1 MRTSVRVHF
10 GPITP
15 IQRRPPYLFALSGNL
30 KGAKCSGSPWRV
42 NLGTLTLAV
51 AEASAYFLTQ
61 ITRTTA
67 AFASGDPPAASTPL
81 ALRNSRTVSAGTSA
95 ACAAG
100 AAFGGPATTSGF
112 NSAMPANL
120 PSPSSAAAPEKPS
133 PGAGDNARSLLLPI
147 DATDALTLLTAAP
160 PPWLCGSAMPVR
172 SSADFVASPAMFS
185 GFSPRTP

>member
-30 KGAKCSGSPWRV
+30 KGAKCSGSPWSV

-51 AEASAYFLTQ
+51 AEASGYFLTQ

-67 AFASGDPPAASTPL
+67 AFASDEPPAASTPL

-95 ACAAG
+95 ACAAD
-100 AAFGGPATTSGF
+100 AALAGPPTMTGF
-112 NSAMPANL
+112 NRATPAHF
-120 PSPSSAAAPEKPS
+120 PSVSHAAAPGKKKP
-133 PGAGDNARSLLLPI
+133 PARGGPE
-147 DATDALTLLTAAP
+147 AH
-160 PPWLCGSAMPVR
+160 
-172 SSADFVASPAMFS
+172 
-185 GFSPRTP
+185 PR

>member
-30 KGAKCSGSPWRV
+30 KGAKCSGSPWSV

-51 AEASAYFLTQ
+51 AEASGYFLTQ

-67 AFASGDPPAASTPL
+67 AFASDDPPAASTPL

-100 AAFGGPATTSGF
+100 AAFGGPATTTGF

-120 PSPSSAAAPEKPS
+120 PSLSSAAAPEKPS
-133 PGAGDNARSLLLPI
+133 AGAGDSARSLPLPTCVI
-147 DATDALTLLTAAP
+147 DALTVLAAAP
-160 PPWLCGSAMPVR
+160 PPWFCGSAMPGR
-172 SSADFVASPAMFS
+172 STPDFAAPLIRPS
-185 GFSPRTP
+185 GFNPRAP